1 MFAQRG
7 RWEDLHDRGRGV
19 LEAVRPT
26 RPVWPTVNP
35 DEAIEDA
42 RRALSEFRPA
52 PDEHLLRRVLEG
64 LYRL

>member
-1 MFAQRG
+1 MREIPPRTEPRHRRG
-7 RWEDLHDRGRGV
+7 
-19 LEAVRPT
+19 AVRPT
-26 RPVWPTVNP
+26 RPVWPTVDP

-52 PDEHLLRRVLEG
+52 PDEHLLRWVLEG